1 MENKVM
7 RNFERIITAAGLS
20 IKEYG
25 CVDGGIPKPSSLCYA
40 VYNKTGKKE
49 DPSEVTV
56 EYTDKGITSIE
67 LVPGF
72 RVDPKVHIIVCD
84 WVGEDESGSNV
95 LGVYYDD
102 TAAKDALKKFV
113 KEERDNFASYDP
125 DDDDYTETLT
135 DTRWEYYETGRYEEC
150 HTVIYIAS
158 MPLSMM

>member
-7 RNFERIITAAGLS
+7 RNFERIMTAAGLT

-25 CVDGGIPKPSSLCYA
+25 CYDGGIPKPGSLCYA
-40 VYNKTGKKE
+40 VYNKTGKRG

-95 LGVYYDD
+95 LGVFYDEKSAK
-102 TAAKDALKKFV
+102 AAFEKFV
-113 KEERDNFASYDP
+113 EAERDNLAYYDP
-125 DDDDYTETLT
+125 NDPDYIEEISEK
-135 DTRWEYYETGRYEEC
+135 RWEYYEDGRYEEC